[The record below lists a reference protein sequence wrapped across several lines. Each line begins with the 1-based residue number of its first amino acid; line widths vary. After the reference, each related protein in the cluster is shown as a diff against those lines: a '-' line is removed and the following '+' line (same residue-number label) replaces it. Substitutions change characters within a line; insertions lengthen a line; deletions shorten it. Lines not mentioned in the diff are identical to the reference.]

1 MCGKGYESTISALE
15 AGLGL
20 NAGVVCIQEQFLG
33 NKDLSHVGFNLYWPS
48 GVHNRKDNRVLVAV
62 RKDILNKIIV
72 KNQTDLVSHP
82 YCMALDITEFG
93 SLLSGRKR
101 KTRIINVYDNK
112 IGEGQRWQG
121 SSPRVRRA
129 IEDMSWQSLI
139 KHRVLIVGDMNA
151 HSTMWNPH
159 CHKRQNAGPL
169 ETLIETYEL
178 FVNNDLDYA
187 TRPSSGGISI
197 VDLALTS
204 PQLGPL
210 RVWEIPEEYLSLFD
224 HELILVEWDEM
235 EEEKSRFQQ
244 GSSTGWSIQNLLD
257 DEQLFSTART
267 AWIHE
272 EGIGRPYLS
281 IESSMQDLDDEVEW
295 FEAKLSQLLDRHAKI
310 TRVGAYSKRW

>member
-1 MCGKGYESTISALE
+1 
-15 AGLGL
+15 
-20 NAGVVCIQEQFLG
+20 
-33 NKDLSHVGFNLYWPS
+33 
-48 GVHNRKDNRVLVAV
+48 
-62 RKDILNKIIV
+62 
-72 KNQTDLVSHP
+72 
-82 YCMALDITEFG
+82 MALDITEFG
-93 SLLSGRKR
+93 SSLSRRKR

-139 KHRVLIVGDMNA
+139 KRRVLIVGDMNA
-151 HSTMWNPH
+151 HSSMWNPH

-178 FVNNDLDYA
+178 FINNDPDYA

-197 VDLALTS
+197 IDLALTS

-210 RVWEIPEEYLSLFD
+210 RVWEIPEEYPS
-224 HELILVEWDEM
+224 HELILVEWEEM
-235 EEEKSRFQQ
+235 EEEKSRSQQ
-244 GSSTGWSIQNLLD
+244 GSSTGWNIQKPLD

-267 AWIHE
+267 AWIE

-281 IESSMQDLDDEVEW
+281 IESSMQDLDGEVEW
-295 FEAKLSQLLDRHAKI
+295 FEAKLSQ
-310 TRVGAYSKRW
+310 